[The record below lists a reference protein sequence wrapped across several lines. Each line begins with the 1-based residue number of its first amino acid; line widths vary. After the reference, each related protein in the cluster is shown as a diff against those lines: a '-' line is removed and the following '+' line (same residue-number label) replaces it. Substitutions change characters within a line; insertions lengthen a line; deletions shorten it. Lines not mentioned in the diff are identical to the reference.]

1 MPPEQLHHLSR
12 SVQGK
17 VGVRHVR
24 SLRKSSFNFRFFVA
38 FRSALLSAFRNTC
51 LDDAAAVNDKEGVVG
66 EVGGGVQNS
75 KDARDLSVCLK
86 V

>member
-1 MPPEQLHHLSR
+1 MRRLKDFHFISSLHVLMFFNEPSKR
-12 SVQGK
+12 FSCLNCA
-17 VGVRHVR
+17 VGV
-24 SLRKSSFNFRFFVA
+24 
-38 FRSALLSAFRNTC
+38 
-51 LDDAAAVNDKEGVVG
+51 DDKEGVVG

>member
-1 MPPEQLHHLSR
+1 MFQCFTEPSKRFSCLNCA
-12 SVQGK
+12 
-17 VGVRHVR
+17 VGV
-24 SLRKSSFNFRFFVA
+24 
-38 FRSALLSAFRNTC
+38 
-51 LDDAAAVNDKEGVVG
+51 DDKEGVVG